1 MKTIVKSTAVM
12 VAVALAAGLACPV
25 WARVEAYGPQRY
37 TRVGGHEA
45 YHGGHAVVIDRRRG
59 PGWAG
64 VIAGGILG
72 AAAGLAL
79 GSQLAPA
86 PVVVAPPVMGT
97 VVPVLP
103 GACATVP
110 AYNGGVL
117 YDCGNI
123 YYQPFYEGTSL
134 MFEVV
139 PAP

>member
-1 MKTIVKSTAVM
+1 MKTSIILIGALMGLM
-12 VAVALAAGLACPV
+12 VSPGF
-25 WARVEAYGPQRY
+25 ARVEDYGARRFTQ
-37 TRVGGHEA
+37 VGHRPEFHNNWGHS
-45 YHGGHAVVIDRRRG
+45 VVIDRRHG
-59 PGWAG
+59 PGWGGVLAG
-64 VIAGGILG
+64 SILG

-79 GSQLAPA
+79 GSAIGGP
-86 PVVVAPPVMGT
+86 PVVVAAPVMGS

-103 GACATVP
+103 GSCVTVP
-110 AYNGGVL
+110 SYNGSVL

>member
-1 MKTIVKSTAVM
+1 MKISGVLV
-12 VAVALAAGLACPV
+12 VALAAGLAYP
-25 WARVEAYGPQRY
+25 ALGRVEDYGPRRY
-37 TRVGGHEA
+37 TRVGGRDEH
-45 YHGGHAVVIDRRRG
+45 HGGVVIDRRRG

-64 VIAGGILG
+64 AIAGGILG

-79 GSQLAPA
+79 GATA
-86 PVVVAPPVMGT
+86 APPVVIAAPAVGT

-103 GACATVP
+103 GDCVTEP

-139 PAP
+139 PTP

>member
-1 MKTIVKSTAVM
+1 MRSSAVF
-12 VAVALAAGLACPV
+12 LAAALTAGMAAPV
-25 WARVEAYGPQRY
+25 FANVGNYGPRRY
-37 TRVGGHEA
+37 TRVGGHDE
-45 YHGGHAVVIDRRRG
+45 HRGGHEVVIDRRRG

-64 VIAGGILG
+64 AIAGGILG

-79 GSQLAPA
+79 GATAAPA
-86 PVVVAPPVMGT
+86 PVLVGPPVAGT

-103 GACATVP
+103 GDCVTVP
-110 AYNGGVL
+110 TYNGGYL
-117 YDCGNI
+117 YNCGNI